1 MLHALARRQGV
12 DWTPARAGL
21 FASALGSGILLRYAA
36 GFALRQGAKL
46 VPFVGQTLG
55 AAAAATV
62 SFAATYALGRV
73 AAAWLFRTSRGE
85 TVDAADLRQLYAE
98 ALRSARDAPR

>member
-1 MLHALARRQGV
+1 M
-12 DWTPARAGL
+12 
-21 FASALGSGILLRYAA
+21 LRYAA
-36 GFALRQGAKL
+36 SFALRQGAKL

-62 SFAATYALGRV
+62 SFAATYALGR
-73 AAAWLFRTSRGE
+73 AASAWLYRTARGE
-85 TVDAADLRQLYAE
+85 TVDAAELRKLYAD